1 MKIQIT
7 NTATGGASEVINFSE
22 VIDFNKLTLND
33 LKAIIEYFGEIK
45 ITKQ

>member
-7 NTATGGASEVINFSE
+7 NTTTGGTSE

-33 LKAIIEYFGEIK
+33 LKVMIEYCGEVK